1 MPRSP
6 SCEGIRAIATESG
19 LVVGDDGLA
28 RCPWGAAPA
37 DYRAY
42 HDREWGRAV
51 RGDRE
56 IFERLSLE
64 AFQSGLSWITI
75 LRKREAFR
83 AAFAGFDPR
92 TVSTY
97 DDGDVERLLANAG
110 IVRNRAKIEATI
122 ANARTLLAWHA
133 EEGDDALDSL
143 VWSLAS
149 PAEGPVTL
157 ADVPSAS
164 HASRELARLLRA
176 RGWRFL
182 GPTTGYA
189 ALQAM
194 GVVNDHL
201 VGCHAR
207 GASGPGTGPVGNNGA
222 RPPQAARSPRAAAG
236 SPRTP
241 V

>member
-1 MPRSP
+1 MRRSP
-6 SCEGIRAIATESG
+6 SSEGIRTIATDSG
-19 LVVGDDGLA
+19 VVVGDDGLP

-64 AFQSGLSWITI
+64 AFQSGLSWLTV
-75 LRKREAFR
+75 LRKRDAFR
-83 AAFAGFDPR
+83 DAFADFDPQ
-92 TVSTY
+92 VVATY
-97 DDGDVERLLANAG
+97 DEGDVERLLADAG
-110 IVRNRAKIEATI
+110 IVRNRAKIEATV
-122 ANARTLLAWHA
+122 ANARTLLAWQA
-133 EEGDDALDSL
+133 EEGEGALDSL
-143 VWSLAS
+143 VWSRAS

-164 HASRELARLLRA
+164 LASREVARLLRA

-182 GPTTGYA
+182 GPTTAYA

-207 GASGPGTGPVGNNGA
+207 GASGPGEGPVGNNGP
-222 RPPQAARSPRAAAG
+222 RPPRAARSPRAAAG